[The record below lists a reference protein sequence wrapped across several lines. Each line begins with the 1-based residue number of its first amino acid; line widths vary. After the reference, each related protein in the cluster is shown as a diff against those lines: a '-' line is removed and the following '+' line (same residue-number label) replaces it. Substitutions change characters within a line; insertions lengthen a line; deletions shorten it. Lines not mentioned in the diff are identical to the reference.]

1 MIQIVKNKH
10 EEYHPIESSL
20 ETNISQIIDRLGK
33 LEVPGISG
41 KRVAVTRN
49 ELIEIKDALATV
61 KYEKSVIPRYT
72 WKAWEYHSDKH
83 IVVVYN
89 PGTSTHAVIKKF
101 KHGDYRAININTA
114 SGIHMPDG
122 LTQSD
127 EKHGVLFGT
136 ESTILRINTRITD
149 LVDIFLNNL
158 WIVCVHHGTTD
169 DWLDYFNYISME
181 EYK

>member
-1 MIQIVKNKH
+1 MSSSGGFKMIQIVKNKH

-49 ELIEIKDALATV
+49 ELIEIKDALAMV
-61 KYEKSVIPRYT
+61 KYDKSVIPRYT

-89 PGTSTHAVIKKF
+89 PRTSTYAVIKKF
-101 KHGDYRAININTA
+101 KHVDYRAININTA
-114 SGIHMPDG
+114 SSIHMPDG

-127 EKHGVLFGT
+127 EKHW
-136 ESTILRINTRITD
+136 SNPRITD